1 MPVQTWVSGQVLT
14 AAEMTTL
21 TQMMPYPSAI
31 SASITSTPY
40 AVPGTLYLVT
50 TSTNAITID
59 LPTPVSG
66 ATIGITKV
74 DAAAGTI
81 TISTAAT
88 SGYILGPGV
97 PASATSIQCS
107 AYGAYVELQADGT
120 NWHIIGGAQ
129 DSGWIA
135 LTSLFVNSWVSV
147 AGPATGGTVAGYRIT
162 ANVVRLGGRVG
173 SGASNTVAFT
183 LPAGYR
189 PLYTVEFPGL
199 TTVSTISAGLV
210 LVTTAGAC
218 TVNNGAGTVPQL
230 DGITWTVD

>member
-1 MPVQTWVSGQVLT
+1 MPVQTWISGQVLT

-31 SASITSTPY
+31 SASITNTPY

-66 ATIGITKV
+66 AAIGVKKV

-97 PASATSIQCS
+97 PANATSIQCS

-120 NWHIIGGAQ
+120 NWHIVGGQQ
-129 DSGWIA
+129 DSGWLAFSYI
-135 LTSLFVNSWVSV
+135 NSWASV
-147 AGPATGGTVAGYRIT
+147 AGPATGNTVAGYRIT
-162 ANVVRLGGRVG
+162 GNVARLGGRIG
-173 SGASNTVAFT
+173 GGATNTVAFT
-183 LPAGYR
+183 LPPGYR
-189 PLYTVEFPGL
+189 PLCLVEFASI
-199 TTVSTISAGLV
+199 TTVSANIAGLV
-210 LVTTAGAC
+210 QIASAGAC
-218 TVNNGAGTVPQL
+218 TVNSGSPGTVPQL

>member
-1 MPVQTWVSGQVLT
+1 MPVQTWISGQVLT

-31 SASITSTPY
+31 SASITNTPY

-66 ATIGITKV
+66 AAIGVKKV

-97 PASATSIQCS
+97 PANATSI
-107 AYGAYVELQADGT
+107 V
-120 NWHIIGGAQ
+120 GGQQ
-129 DSGWIA
+129 DSGWLAFSYI
-135 LTSLFVNSWVSV
+135 NSWASV
-147 AGPATGGTVAGYRIT
+147 AGPATGNTVAGYRIT
-162 ANVVRLGGRVG
+162 GNVVRLGGRIGTGV
-173 SGASNTVAFT
+173 SNTQAFT

-189 PLYTVEFPGL
+189 PLYLVEFPGI
-199 TTVSTISAGLV
+199 TTVTTISAGLV
-210 LVTTAGAC
+210 LITPAGAC
-218 TVNNGAGTVPQL
+218 TVNNGAGTIPQL

>member
-1 MPVQTWVSGQVLT
+1 MPVQTWISGQVLT

-31 SASITSTPY
+31 SASITNTPY

-66 ATIGITKV
+66 ATIGVKKV

-97 PASATSIQCS
+97 PANATSIQCS

-120 NWHIIGGAQ
+120 NWHIVGGQQ

-135 LTSLFVNSWVSV
+135 LTSLFANSWASV
-147 AGPATGGTVAGYRIT
+147 AGPATGNTVAGYRIT
-162 ANVVRLGGRVG
+162 GNVVRLGGRIG
-173 SGASNTVAFT
+173 TGASNTQAFT

-189 PLYTVEFPGL
+189 PLYLVEFPGI
-199 TTVSTISAGLV
+199 TTVTTISAGLV
-210 LVTTAGAC
+210 LITPAGAC
-218 TVNNGAGTVPQL
+218 TVNNGAGTIPQL
-230 DGITWTVD
+230 DGITFTVD

>member
-1 MPVQTWVSGQVLT
+1 MPVQTWISGQVLT

-31 SASITSTPY
+31 SASITNTPY

-66 ATIGITKV
+66 ATIGVKKV

-97 PASATSIQCS
+97 PANATSIQCS

-120 NWHIIGGAQ
+120 NWHIVEGQQ
-129 DSGWIA
+129 DSGWLAFSYI
-135 LTSLFVNSWVSV
+135 NSWASV
-147 AGPATGGTVAGYRIT
+147 AGPATGNTVAGYRIT
-162 ANVVRLGGRVG
+162 GNVVRLGGRIG
-173 SGASNTVAFT
+173 TGASNTQAFT

-189 PLYTVEFPGL
+189 PLYLVEFPGI
-199 TTVSTISAGLV
+199 TTVTTISAGLV
-210 LVTTAGAC
+210 LITTAGAC
-218 TVNNGAGTVPQL
+218 TVNNGAGTIPQL
-230 DGITWTVD
+230 DGITFTVD

>member
-1 MPVQTWVSGQVLT
+1 MPVQTWISGQVLT

-31 SASITSTPY
+31 SASITNTPY

-66 ATIGITKV
+66 ATIGVKKV

-97 PASATSIQCS
+97 PANATSIQCS

-129 DSGWIA
+129 DSGWQ
-135 LTSLFVNSWVSV
+135 LPSYVNSWVSNG
-147 AGPATGGTVAGYRIT
+147 GPATGGTLAAFRLQG
-162 ANVVRLGGRVG
+162 NVVRMAGTIKG
-173 SGASNTVAFT
+173 GASLSSTFT
-183 LPAGYR
+183 LPTGYR
-189 PLYTVEFPGL
+189 PLYVVELTCVAAGATNNLGL
-199 TTVSTISAGLV
+199 MQVSAGGIVSLTYSGS
-210 LVTTAGAC
+210 TTFVSIDC
-218 TVNNGAGTVPQL
+218 TF
-230 DGITWTVD
+230 TVD

>member
-66 ATIGITKV
+66 ATIGVKKV

-120 NWHIIGGAQ
+120 NWHIVGGQQ
-129 DSGWIA
+129 DSGWLAFSYI
-135 LTSLFVNSWVSV
+135 NSWASV

-162 ANVVRLGGRVG
+162 GNVVRLGGRIG
-173 SGASNTVAFT
+173 TGASNTPAFT

-210 LVTTAGAC
+210 LITTAGAC
-218 TVNNGAGTVPQL
+218 TVNNGAGTIPQL
-230 DGITWTVD
+230 DGITFTVD